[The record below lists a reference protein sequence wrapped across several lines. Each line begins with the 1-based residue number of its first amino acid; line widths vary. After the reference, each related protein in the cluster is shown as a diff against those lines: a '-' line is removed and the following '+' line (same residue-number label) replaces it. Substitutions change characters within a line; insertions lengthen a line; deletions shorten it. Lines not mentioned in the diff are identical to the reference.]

1 MVSIKTS
8 LNYWRAVEQNKGFL
22 IFLHQIKS
30 NQIKSNQIKSN
41 QIKSNLEQL
50 KDPKVVPLMSHQGI
64 EASPQTLVLS
74 DIFEI

>member
-30 NQIKSNQIKSN
+30 N
-41 QIKSNLEQL
+41 LEQL

-64 EASPQTLVLS
+64 EASPQTQVLS

>member
-41 QIKSNLEQL
+41 LEQL
-50 KDPKVVPLMSHQGI
+50 MDPKVVPLMSHQGI

>member
-41 QIKSNLEQL
+41 LEQL

-64 EASPQTLVLS
+64 EASPQTQVLS